1 MKVEENQKVSKNQL
15 KKFVFIIDQLKE
27 NLSDFFK
34 NQGENS
40 SHNADWSKRLNDLKT
55 WLESTNNNKK
65 ADILLFAEQS
75 HKFIEEIVACN
86 SRCFT
91 EIDFMKKLDFKEPSI
106 QPTLWEYIHNLY
118 LISNSKKL
126 TQPEGKK
133 PPVEKES
140 LTPKDFV
147 QGTNV
152 SPKDFVQGTN
162 ISLKDYLLDLVSRM
176 SESRKKLTTQPKKQ
190 APNGSNLNSLMK
202 GFGYNILETQIGNMM
217 QSVKAPVSKEETVD
231 SIIKEE
237 LELLNNSGGDNQF
250 DLSKILSSLGGSSL
264 GGSSLDGIQDLFASV
279 EDTFFP
285 KGSVCNSGS
294 GGVAIDESMVS
305 NLLGSI
311 SSMNLP
317 GLSGGGNSQL
327 PENFSDLFNTISD
340 QITPM
345 LENKDIDVS
354 IFIQDML
361 AGKSSSCGVDID
373 AITKKTTDII
383 KNKLDIPDVD

>member
-15 KKFVFIIDQLKE
+15 KKFVFIVDQLKE
-27 NLSDFFK
+27 NLTDFVK
-34 NQGENS
+34 NQGEKNT
-40 SHNADWSKRLNDLKT
+40 DWSQRLLDLKS

-65 ADILLFAEQS
+65 ADIILFAEQS
-75 HKFIEEIVACN
+75 TKFLEEIVTCD
-86 SRCFT
+86 SKCFT
-91 EIDFMKKLDFKEPSI
+91 EIEFMKKLDFKEPSI

-126 TQPEGKK
+126 TQPEGNVSQKEF
-133 PPVEKES
+133 PPRGN
-140 LTPKDFV
+140 LTPKD
-147 QGTNV
+147 
-152 SPKDFVQGTN
+152 
-162 ISLKDYLLDLVSRM
+162 YLANLVSRL
-176 SESRKKLTTQPKKQ
+176 SESRKKLTTHPKKQ
-190 APNGSNLNSLMK
+190 APNGSNLNSLLK

-231 SIIKEE
+231 LIIKEE
-237 LELLNNSGGDNQF
+237 LELLNSGGGNDNPF
-250 DLSKILSSLGGSSL
+250 DLTKILSSLGGSS
-264 GGSSLDGIQDLFASV
+264 GGSNPLNGIQDLFS
-279 EDTFFP
+279 
-285 KGSVCNSGS
+285 SVCNSDVN
-294 GGVAIDESMVS
+294 GGVVIDETVVN

-383 KNKLDIPDVD
+383 KNTLDIPDVD